1 MKNND
6 KALLLAVSL
15 ALLCGCGQKAE
26 EPSTPEEEK
35 PAIVV
40 RSEDEVPTF
49 EEAVPEEPAAETAP
63 EEPEI
68 ISDTEVRERDLDG
81 DGIAEH
87 LALRE
92 EETPDGWT
100 LWSIAVT
107 DAGGRESRFDSA
119 IWSKAMLRTED
130 LDGDGRCELLLWG
143 DEGSDDPVTYVLRWE
158 NGEFRTLAFETG
170 RETDDTLAPVA
181 GCVLEVNGSS
191 LTLEAW
197 QYVLGTYGGRR
208 VYELGEDDVFRPAA
222 GSIWEF
228 TLNTRWLK
236 TKTELSGALEDGT
249 SALPAGTR
257 LRLLGWDGIRQ
268 VYFELEDGRR
278 GVFVLSR
285 GEVGWTLGGLNEF
298 DAFES
303 LPYAG

>member
-1 MKNND
+1 MMK
-6 KALLLAVSL
+6 KRMISVLLALSCA
-15 ALLCGCGQKAE
+15 ALWGCGKKAE
-26 EPSTPEEEK
+26 EPSPQEEK
-35 PAIVV
+35 AAIVV
-40 RSEDEVPTF
+40 YSEDEVPSF
-49 EEAVPEEPAAETAP
+49 EEEAPEKTEEEISP

-68 ISDTEVRERDLDG
+68 ISDTETRERDLDG

-92 EETPDGWT
+92 EGTPDGWT

-119 IWSKAMLRTED
+119 IWSKAKLRLED

-158 NGEFRTLAFETG
+158 NGEFHTLEFETG
-170 RETDDTLAPVA
+170 RETDDALAPVA
-181 GCVLEVNGSS
+181 GCVLEVNGRS

-208 VYELGEDDVFRPAA
+208 IYELGEDDVFRPAA

-228 TLNTRWLK
+228 TLNTQWL
-236 TKTELSGALEDGT
+236 TAKTELSGALEDGT
-249 SALPAGTR
+249 SALPKGTR

-278 GVFVLSR
+278 GTFVLSR
-285 GEVGWTLGGLNEF
+285 GETGWTIGGVGEF
-298 DAFES
+298 DAFYR